1 MTDLCTLP
9 TPAATAPH
17 PDDTVRAA
25 FATGRPA
32 VLLDDDGAVLA
43 LPAQAS
49 TPQSLHFAIRH
60 SSGLLH
66 AAAPSAWLDRLR
78 IPDQPV
84 LGSDDSGLSFTV
96 AVDATGVGTGIS
108 ARDRALTMRVLAD
121 PRAVPADLI
130 RPGHVLPIR
139 CADEGFTTRPRVWE
153 RAVALVA
160 SAGHSPVAMVCRLI
174 DDTGEPLDDLSAA
187 RFAKAYALPVAGRNR
202 ANGSASPNSALAA
215 SLASVR

>member
-9 TPAATAPH
+9 APATTRY
-17 PDDTVRAA
+17 PDDAVRAA

-32 VLLDDDGAVLA
+32 VLPDEDGAVLA

-49 TPQSLHFAIRH
+49 THQLLHFAIRH

-84 LGSDDSGLSFTV
+84 LRCEDSGTSFTV

-139 CADEGFTTRPRVWE
+139 CADEGFIARPRVWE
-153 RAVALVA
+153 RAVDLAA
-160 SAGHSPVAMVCRLI
+160 AAGCHPVAMVCRLV
-174 DDTGEPLDDLSAA
+174 DDAGEPLNDVSAE
-187 RFAKAYALPVAGRNR
+187 RFALGHGLSIAAPTRHLEMLM
-202 ANGSASPNSALAA
+202 SARR
-215 SLASVR
+215 V

>member
-1 MTDLCTLP
+1 MTDLCTLL
-9 TPAATAPH
+9 APVRYA
-17 PDDTVRAA
+17 DDAVRAA

-32 VLLDDDGAVLA
+32 VLPDDDGAVLA

-49 TPQSLHFAIRH
+49 TYQLLHFAIRH

-84 LGSDDSGLSFTV
+84 LRSEDCGTSFTV
-96 AVDATGVGTGIS
+96 AVDAIGVGTGIS

-121 PRAVPADLI
+121 PDTAPADLI

-139 CADEGFTTRPRVWE
+139 CADEGFAAHPRVWE
-153 RAVALVA
+153 RAVDLAVA
-160 SAGHSPVAMVCRLI
+160 AGCRPVVMACRLV
-174 DDTGEPLDDLSAA
+174 DDAGDPLDDVSAE
-187 RFAKAYALPVAGRNR
+187 RFALTHGLPVAGL
-202 ANGSASPNSALAA
+202 GF
-215 SLASVR
+215 